1 MEQRLREAVRLG
13 YTHAMAPKGK
23 LPRIPGL
30 DLLQVAKV
38 SEAMDKM
45 A

>member
-13 YTHAMAPKGK
+13 YTHALAPRGK

-30 DLLQVAKV
+30 TLVQASKV

-45 A
+45 G